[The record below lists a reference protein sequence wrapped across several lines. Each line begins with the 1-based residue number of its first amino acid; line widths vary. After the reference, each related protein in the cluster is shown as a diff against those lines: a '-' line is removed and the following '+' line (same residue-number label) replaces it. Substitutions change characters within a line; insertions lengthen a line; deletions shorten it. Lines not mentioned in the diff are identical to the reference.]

1 MKKFIYGA
9 MMLFVVQTG
18 FAQTQDAKTFVN
30 NTVNTDAIKQQILP
44 MIDTAKVAD
53 FNKEFDALVNGF
65 VTDFS
70 KLVDENFDAAELK
83 AVNKKFADT
92 KDVQDLATI
101 QPKDKATFEQKATT
115 LSNEVNMTMQG
126 LVMKYASA
134 EALQQAEE

>member
-9 MMLFVVQTG
+9 IMIFAMQIG
-18 FAQTQDAKTFVN
+18 FAQTQDAKTFVDN
-30 NTVNTDAIKQQILP
+30 MGMQANIDGVKQQILP
-44 MIDTAKVAD
+44 MIDTAKVDD
-53 FNKEFDALVNGF
+53 FNKEFDALVNDF

-70 KLVDENFDAAELK
+70 KLVDENYDAAELK
-83 AVNKKFADT
+83 AANKKFADT
-92 KDVQDLATI
+92 KEVTVLE
-101 QPKDKATFEQKATT
+101 PKDKTTFEQKAGN

>member
-9 MMLFVVQTG
+9 IMIFAVQTG
-18 FAQTQDAKTFVN
+18 FAQTQDAKTFVDN
-30 NTVNTDAIKQQILP
+30 MGMKTNIDGVKEQILP

-70 KLVDENFDAAELK
+70 KLIDESYNAADLK

-92 KDVQDLATI
+92 KELDI
-101 QPKDKATFEQKATT
+101 IEPKDKTTFEQKAGA

-134 EALQQAEE
+134 EALQQAQE

>member
-9 MMLFVVQTG
+9 MMLFAVQTG

-70 KLVDENFDAAELK
+70 KLVDENYDAAELK
-83 AVNKKFADT
+83 AANKKFAET
-92 KDVQDLATI
+92 KEVTVLE
-101 QPKDKATFEQKATT
+101 PKDKTTFEQKATT

>member
-1 MKKFIYGA
+1 
-9 MMLFVVQTG
+9 
-18 FAQTQDAKTFVN
+18 AKTFVDN
-30 NTVNTDAIKQQILP
+30 MGMKTNIDGVKEQILP
-44 MIDTAKVAD
+44 MIDTAKVDD

-70 KLVDENFDAAELK
+70 KLIDESYNAADLK

-92 KDVQDLATI
+92 KELDVI
-101 QPKDKATFEQKATT
+101 EPKDKTTFEQKAGA

-134 EALQQAEE
+134 EALQQAQE

>member
-9 MMLFVVQTG
+9 IMFFAIQTG
-18 FAQTQDAKTFVN
+18 FAQTQDAKTFVSS
-30 NTVNTDAIKQQILP
+30 TVNTDAIKQQILP
-44 MIDTAKVAD
+44 MIDTAKVDD
-53 FNKEFDALVNGF
+53 FNKEFDVLVNGF

-83 AVNKKFADT
+83 AVNKKFADS

-101 QPKDKATFEQKATT
+101 QPKDKAAFEQKATT

-134 EALQQAEE
+134 EAVQQAEE

>member
-9 MMLFVVQTG
+9 IMFFAIQTG
-18 FAQTQDAKTFVN
+18 FAQSQDAKTFVN
-30 NTVNTDAIKQQILP
+30 STVNTDAIKQQILP
-44 MIDTAKVAD
+44 MIDTAKVDD

-70 KLVDENFDAAELK
+70 KLVDENFDAADLK
-83 AVNKKFADT
+83 AANKKFADT
-92 KDVQDLATI
+92 KDI
-101 QPKDKATFEQKATT
+101 QELGMIEPKDKAAFEQKAGA
-115 LSNEVNMTMQG
+115 LSTEVNMTMQG

>member
-9 MMLFVVQTG
+9 IMLLAVQTG
-18 FAQTQDAKTFVN
+18 FAQTQDAKTFVDN
-30 NTVNTDAIKQQILP
+30 MGMKANIDGVKQQILP
-44 MIDTAKVAD
+44 MIDTAKVDD

-70 KLVDENFDAAELK
+70 KLVDENYDAAELK
-83 AVNKKFADT
+83 AANKKFAET
-92 KDVQDLATI
+92 KEVTVLE
-101 QPKDKATFEQKATT
+101 PKDKTTFEQKAGT

>member
-9 MMLFVVQTG
+9 IMLLAVQTG

-92 KDVQDLATI
+92 KNVQDLATI

>member
-9 MMLFVVQTG
+9 IMIFAVQTG
-18 FAQTQDAKTFVN
+18 FAQTQDAKTFVDN
-30 NTVNTDAIKQQILP
+30 MGMKTNIDGVKEQILP

-70 KLVDENFDAAELK
+70 KLIDESYNAADLK

-92 KDVQDLATI
+92 KELDVI
-101 QPKDKATFEQKATT
+101 EPKDKTTFEQKAGA

-134 EALQQAEE
+134 EALQQAQE

>member
-9 MMLFVVQTG
+9 IMIFAVQTG

-30 NTVNTDAIKQQILP
+30 NTVNTEAIKQQILP
-44 MIDTAKVAD
+44 MIDTAKVDD

-70 KLVDENFDAAELK
+70 KLVDENFDAADLK

-92 KDVQDLATI
+92 KDVNELGTI
-101 QPKDKATFEQKATT
+101 QPKDKATFEQKAGA

-134 EALQQAEE
+134 EVLQQAQE

>member
-1 MKKFIYGA
+1 
-9 MMLFVVQTG
+9 MMFFAIQSG

-44 MIDTAKVAD
+44 MIDTAKVDD

-92 KDVQDLATI
+92 KDVQELATI
-101 QPKDKATFEQKATT
+101 EPKDKAAFEQKATT

-134 EALQQAEE
+134 EALQQAQE

>member
-9 MMLFVVQTG
+9 IMIFAVQTG
-18 FAQTQDAKTFVN
+18 FAQTQDAKTFVDN
-30 NTVNTDAIKQQILP
+30 MGMKTNIDGVKEQILP
-44 MIDTAKVAD
+44 MIDTAKVDD

-70 KLVDENFDAAELK
+70 KLIDESYNAADLK

-92 KDVQDLATI
+92 KELDVI
-101 QPKDKATFEQKATT
+101 EPKDKTSFEQKAGA

-134 EALQQAEE
+134 EALQQAQE

>member
-9 MMLFVVQTG
+9 IMIFAVQTG
-18 FAQTQDAKTFVN
+18 FAQTQDAKTFVDN
-30 NTVNTDAIKQQILP
+30 MGMKTNIDGVKEQILP

-70 KLVDENFDAAELK
+70 KLIDESYNAADLK

-92 KDVQDLATI
+92 KELDVI
-101 QPKDKATFEQKATT
+101 EPKDKTSFEQKAGA

-134 EALQQAEE
+134 EALQQAQE